1 MIISRTPFR
10 MSFIGGGTD
19 LPSFYEKTQGAA
31 ISTTIDKYVYITAN
45 PRFDSTVRVSYSKTE
60 IVKESQDL
68 QHSRFR
74 VGLMETNIHHGIEV
88 TSIADVPSGTGLGSS
103 SSFTV
108 GLMNTLHAYHGLQSS
123 AEDLAQEACE
133 LEMETLGE
141 PIGKQDQYAAAYGG
155 FRRYLFNSDGSVQVD
170 PIIVTPKRRRDFFD
184 HLMLF
189 YVGGSR
195 DAAEVLKTVNP
206 DNSHLT
212 RLRGR
217 VDDFFSI
224 LTSKHD
230 LMNELGLIM
239 HAGWE
244 DKKQMGGVTNPQI
257 DSIYD
262 TARAAGAIGG
272 KILGAGQAGF
282 LLLFCP
288 PRFQS
293 AVRNDLW
300 YTQSSNPRE
309 IPFQYESRGSQIIY
323 AGEN

>member
-19 LPSFYEKTQGAA
+19 LPSFYEKTQGAV
-31 ISTTIDKYVYITAN
+31 ISTTIDKYVYLTLN
-45 PRFDSTVRVSYSKTE
+45 KRFDSTVRVSYSKTE
-60 IVKESQDL
+60 TVSNAGLLD
-68 QHSRFR
+68 HTRFR
-74 VGLMETNIHHGIEV
+74 EGLLTAGVTNGVEV
-88 TSIADVPSGTGLGSS
+88 TSIADVPAGTGLGSS
-103 SSFTV
+103 SSFSV
-108 GLMNTLHAYHGLQSS
+108 GLLNVLHAYEGHHAS
-123 AEDLAQEACE
+123 AEQLAREACK
-133 LEMETLGE
+133 LEMKTLGE

-155 FRRYLFNSDGSVQVD
+155 FRKYLFNTDGSVQVD
-170 PIIVTPKRRRDFFD
+170 PVIVTPKRRKDFFD

-206 DNSHLT
+206 DTSHLT

-217 VDDFFSI
+217 VDDFWSI
-224 LTSKHD
+224 LTSKHN

-244 DKKQMGGVTNPQI
+244 DKKEMGGVTNSQI